1 MTSREALILKMS
13 ARLGLDP
20 QAVDAIGNV
29 EGRNALHGGN
39 SIGDN
44 GSSFGPFQLHAGGA
58 LPAEV
63 WARGATYA
71 NNWANSPAGI
81 QYALQRMASVAGGT
95 HGQAAVQAIS
105 SRFERPAD
113 VAGEVSKAM
122 GFYGGSGTGAGS
134 AQYSPQGA
142 QGGSQGLTGVPG
154 VNPYAAGLLQQIS
167 QGGQQNAGLALLN
180 MAMQRQQAGAAQQTY
195 GPQPTTGPLLQ
206 SGHGGAQFVGNTQGE
221 KPHFLTALA
230 AAGAAVGGTKIRVTS
245 GYRSPQHNA
254 AVGGVQGSNHTTGD
268 AMDGDLFIPGRG
280 WVPLGVALQGV
291 AGKYGLRSGNVAGF
305 FNGNPDP
312 VHVDDGS
319 NVH

>member
-1 MTSREALILKMS
+1 MTSREALILKMA

-39 SIGDN
+39 SVGDN
-44 GSSFGPFQLHAGGA
+44 GTSFGPFQLHAGGA
-58 LPAEV
+58 LPAQV

-81 QYALQRMASVAGGT
+81 QYALQHMVSSGAGGLT
-95 HGQAAVQAIS
+95 GQSAVQAIS
-105 SRFERPAD
+105 SHFERPAD

-122 GFYGGSGTGAGS
+122 GFYGGGGTGAGS
-134 AQYSPQGA
+134 AQYSPQGVPGGA
-142 QGGSQGLTGVPG
+142 QTLTGASG
-154 VNPYAAGLLQQIS
+154 VNPYAAALLQQIS

-195 GPQPTTGPLLQ
+195 GPQPTTGPLLPPGQ
-206 SGHGGAQFVGNTQGE
+206 GAQFVGDIHGE

-245 GYRSPQHNA
+245 GYRSTQHNA

-268 AMDGDLFIPGRG
+268 AMDGDLFIPGKG